1 MKAFRQKNNSRQA
14 RIASEGPLER
24 ALNDR
29 VNRQRRRGQARGELI
44 VAALRD
50 GRITHA
56 DLDAVREERRE
67 RARRAAL
74 R

>member
-1 MKAFRQKNNSRQA
+1 M
-14 RIASEGPLER
+14 ASEGPLER
-24 ALNDR
+24 ALNDTA
-29 VNRQRRRGQARGELI
+29 NRMRRTGMVRGELI
-44 VAALRD
+44 LAALRD

-56 DLDAVREERRE
+56 DLAAVREERRE